1 MCLFSQRCHNQSCL
15 EMNIIAVLLG
25 QNICVCGLYF
35 VGLLVDI
42 YITIQQIS
50 KTKTIKPWLLTSSLF
65 KLKFYEREKWR
76 PIYYYTIT
84 GLKMVLNNV
93 KENFWKGKINEEESK
108 SYFLSINYGYEQY
121 N

>member
-25 QNICVCGLYF
+25 QNICVCGFYF

-42 YITIQQIS
+42 YIATQQIS

-76 PIYYYTIT
+76 PMYYYTSIQFKKLIWINSKQIY
-84 GLKMVLNNV
+84 GKV
-93 KENFWKGKINEEESK
+93 K
-108 SYFLSINYGYEQY
+108 
-121 N
+121 

>member
-25 QNICVCGLYF
+25 QNICVCGLYL

-42 YITIQQIS
+42 YIATQQIS

-65 KLKFYEREKWR
+65 KLKFFYERENDG
-76 PIYYYTIT
+76 TAT
-84 GLKMVLNNV
+84 H
-93 KENFWKGKINEEESK
+93 
-108 SYFLSINYGYEQY
+108 QY
-121 N
+121 NSKNGFE